1 MFNTIGNI
9 VLSIIRFLSLKWMPG
24 FLRFA
29 CYGLAGVACGLM
41 LVFMT
46 LLNAFGFLGDNPDVC
61 ATCHVMRSHYV
72 TWSKSSHAR
81 DATCNDCHVP
91 NQNLAK
97 KFAQKQKS
105 GLWDMYIF
113 LTRQEPQ
120 VIRLSENYKEIVR
133 ENCLRCHPRQ
143 TQTMAL
149 YNQTDRFCGDC
160 HRETVHGRIDA
171 LSSTPYARYPGIIN
185 LQN

>member
-9 VLSIIRFLSLKWMPG
+9 ILSIFRFLSLKWMPG

-41 LVFMT
+41 LLFLVI
-46 LLNAFGFLGDNPDVC
+46 LNAIGFLSDNPDVC
-61 ATCHVMRSHYV
+61 ASCHVMKSLYV
-72 TWSKSSHAR
+72 TWANSSHAR
-81 DATCNDCHVP
+81 DATCNDCHLP
-91 NQNLAK
+91 QQNLTQK
-97 KFAQKQKS
+97 LTLKQKL
-105 GLWDMYIF
+105 GMWDVYIF

-120 VIRLSENYKEIVR
+120 VIRLTDSSKEIIR
-133 ENCLRCHPRQ
+133 NNCLRCHPRQ

-160 HRETVHGRIDA
+160 HRETVHGRTHA